1 MNPDGKAGQ
10 RTDGG
15 TIRLKK
21 NGNLLCTPK
30 HFRRYLWKIYDG
42 PGTRMQKQ
50 AAAAQFIAA
59 KDPDGV
65 AEMVV
70 PVQEG
75 GQGMTYLFKVRGFL
89 SFLQIST
96 CMAH

>member
-1 MNPDGKAGQ
+1 VFVLVHALVCHVYWRL
-10 RTDGG
+10 RT
-15 TIRLKK
+15 
-21 NGNLLCTPK
+21 
-30 HFRRYLWKIYDG
+30 
-42 PGTRMQKQ
+42 
-50 AAAAQFIAA
+50 AAQFIAA